1 MSGCT
6 TLPDYRLGELAR
18 ISGVTTRNIRAYRER
33 GLLDAPRRDGRA
45 AIYDDHHLGQL
56 QTINQL
62 LRRGF
67 TSAHIAEFF
76 EVVRA
81 GGDLAGFLG
90 LRHQTV
96 IGDLAADDAAAL
108 VRVGLLRG
116 SAGELVWV
124 NPAIGAIV
132 ARAGDRSGHVRFMV
146 RLIDAVDDDLRR
158 AAAEAATVV
167 EEVESSGGRDE
178 DRRRL
183 GRLVVTG
190 RLDDIVG
197 QRIGP

>member
-1 MSGCT
+1 M
-6 TLPDYRLGELAR
+6 PDYRLGDLAR
-18 ISGVTTRNIRAYRER
+18 MSGVTARNIRAYRER

-81 GGDLAGFLG
+81 GGDLAGSLG
-90 LRHQTV
+90 LRNQTV
-96 IGDLAADDAAAL
+96 AGDLAADDAAAL
-108 VRVGLLRG
+108 LRVGLLHR
-116 SAGELVWV
+116 SADTLAWV
-124 NPAIGAIV
+124 NPTIGAIV
-132 ARAGDRSGHVRFMV
+132 ARAGDRRGRVRFIMQ
-146 RLIDAVDDDLRR
+146 LIDAVDGDLRHAAGE
-158 AAAEAATVV
+158 AAALVDEA
-167 EEVESSGGRDE
+167 EGSGGRDE
-178 DRRRL
+178 DRRQL
-183 GRLVVTG
+183 VRLVVTG

-197 QRIGP
+197 ERIGP

>member
-1 MSGCT
+1 M
-6 TLPDYRLGELAR
+6 
-18 ISGVTTRNIRAYRER
+18 SGVTARNIRAYRER

-81 GGDLAGFLG
+81 GGDLAGSLG
-90 LRHQTV
+90 LRNQTV
-96 IGDLAADDAAAL
+96 AGDLAADDAAAL
-108 VRVGLLRG
+108 LRVGLLHR
-116 SAGELVWV
+116 SADTLAWV
-124 NPAIGAIV
+124 NPTIGAIV
-132 ARAGDRSGHVRFMV
+132 ARAGDRRGRVRFIMQ
-146 RLIDAVDDDLRR
+146 LIDAVDGDLRHAAGE
-158 AAAEAATVV
+158 AAALVDEA
-167 EEVESSGGRDE
+167 EGSGGRDE
-178 DRRRL
+178 DRRQL
-183 GRLVVTG
+183 VRLVVTG

-197 QRIGP
+197 ERIGP